1 MDHQEGDFPAE
12 TSDNSESGCEES
24 SEIDSEEE
32 NCSATALIDALSDI
46 PNQSKFHDLNSDDKL
61 PSDFL
66 LQSFRKVSLLFGS
79 FFCLKVALHA
89 TIWNARGGTFW
100 GFFKII
106 VLGSS
111 LIDINLIL

>member
-79 FFCLKVALHA
+79 FFLFK
-89 TIWNARGGTFW
+89 GGAPCNNLECKGRNIL
-100 GFFKII
+100 GFFLII